1 MTPRSGESIS
11 ERNSGCNEPS
21 TPRRWSMGKS
31 DMPFKPTL
39 VQNMGQRLV
48 LTPQLRQRIEMLQ
61 MTKLELNDLVTMQLN
76 ENPVLEELSPEE
88 VSVNADIANVDYVD
102 VPLSALDVAGEFAD
116 PGGVSSESF
125 RNEEGFSLD
134 ADRPD
139 FLPSEMANAPSLD
152 YSTGSGTAQ
161 SGESGFDGA
170 GETSEGRELEI
181 GERDSFQE
189 IDFGQTFEEY
199 LDPGYRTNEAEVRD
213 APSFDQ
219 FLSAER
225 SLADHL
231 NWQLR
236 LTITR
241 PEVHDAAEAIIGNL
255 NDEGY
260 LDGTLEEIAEI
271 GPWSSEVVAE
281 ALGIVQQF
289 DPTGIAARDLRECL
303 ILQLEAQGHG
313 QRLAARLIRDH
324 FVKLQNNKLPDLAK
338 ELGVNVDDLLDE
350 LQIIRRLEPHPGRQ
364 YAPRAAQYIEPE
376 VHIEKIETDYIIRFN
391 DDGLPQ
397 LRINRKYRQMMENKE
412 TSKETRDY
420 IKDRFRSA
428 VDLLKNIEH
437 RKQTIYKV
445 CERIVERQREFLDH
459 GVEHI
464 KPMMLKDISEDIGMH
479 LSTISRVVN
488 GKYAHTPQGVIE
500 LRRFFTEGMT
510 NDDGEEVSTR
520 IIKIKIKKMIGAEDS
535 RTPLTDDQIADR
547 LANEGQKLSRRTV
560 AKYRDQMNI
569 PGSRERRQVV

>member
-1 MTPRSGESIS
+1 MSFKQSI
-11 ERNSGCNEPS
+11 
-21 TPRRWSMGKS
+21 
-31 DMPFKPTL
+31 
-39 VQNMGQRLV
+39 VQQMSQRLV

-61 MTKLELNDLVTMQLN
+61 MTKLELNDLVTVQMN

-88 VSVNADIANVDYVD
+88 VSVNADIANIDYVD
-102 VPLSALDVAGEFAD
+102 VPLTALNGVGEFTD
-116 PGGVSSESF
+116 SGGVSSESF

-139 FLPSEMANAPSLD
+139 FLPSEMATAASVD
-152 YSTGSGTAQ
+152 YSAGSTSAPASESGE

-170 GETSEGRELEI
+170 GESSEGRELEI

-189 IDFGQTFEEY
+189 IDFGPTFEEY

-236 LTITR
+236 LTLTR

-255 NDEGY
+255 NDNGY
-260 LDGTLEEIAEI
+260 LDGALEEIAVI
-271 GPWSSEVVAE
+271 GPWSLDVVTE

-303 ILQLEAQGHG
+303 IIQLEAQGYG
-313 QRLAARLIRDH
+313 QRLAARLIRDY
-324 FVKLQNNKLPDLAK
+324 FPKLQNNKLPDLAR
-338 ELGVNVDDLLDE
+338 ELGVNVDEILEE
-350 LQIIRRLEPHPGRQ
+350 LRIIRRLEPHPGRQ
-364 YAPRAAQYIEPE
+364 YSPRNAQYIEPE
-376 VHIEKIETDYIIRFN
+376 VYIEKIETDYLIRFN

-397 LRINRKYRQMMENKE
+397 LRINRTYRQMMENKE

-445 CERIVERQREFLDH
+445 CERIVERQREFLDQ
-459 GVEHI
+459 GVEYI
-464 KPMMLKDISEDIGMH
+464 RPMMLKDIAEDIGMH

-520 IIKIKIKKMIGAEDS
+520 IIKLKIKKMIGVEDS

-569 PGSRERRQVV
+569 PGSRERRQIV

>member
-1 MTPRSGESIS
+1 MSFKQSI
-11 ERNSGCNEPS
+11 
-21 TPRRWSMGKS
+21 
-31 DMPFKPTL
+31 
-39 VQNMGQRLV
+39 VQQMSQRLV

-61 MTKLELNDLVTMQLN
+61 MTKLELNDLVTVQMN

-88 VSVNADIANVDYVD
+88 VSVNADIANIDYVD
-102 VPLSALDVAGEFAD
+102 VPLTALNGVGEFTD
-116 PGGVSSESF
+116 SGGVSSESF

-139 FLPSEMANAPSLD
+139 FLPSEMATAASVDYQVGSTSAPA
-152 YSTGSGTAQ
+152 GE

-170 GETSEGRELEI
+170 GESPEGRELEI

-189 IDFGQTFEEY
+189 IDFGPTFEEY

-236 LTITR
+236 LTLTR

-255 NDEGY
+255 NDNGY
-260 LDGTLEEIAEI
+260 LDGALEEIAAI
-271 GPWSSEVVAE
+271 GPWSLDVVTE

-303 ILQLEAQGHG
+303 IIQLEAQGYG
-313 QRLAARLIRDH
+313 QRLAARLIRDY
-324 FVKLQNNKLPDLAK
+324 FPKLQNNKLPDLAR
-338 ELGVNVDDLLDE
+338 ELGVNVDEILEE
-350 LQIIRRLEPHPGRQ
+350 LRIIRRLEPHPGRQ
-364 YAPRAAQYIEPE
+364 YSPRNAQYIEPE
-376 VHIEKIETDYIIRFN
+376 VYIEKIETDYIIRFN

-445 CERIVERQREFLDH
+445 CERIVERQREFLDQ
-459 GVEHI
+459 GVEYI
-464 KPMMLKDISEDIGMH
+464 RPMMLKDIAEDIGMH

-520 IIKIKIKKMIGAEDS
+520 IIKLKIKKMIGVEDS

-569 PGSRERRQVV
+569 PGSRERRQIV